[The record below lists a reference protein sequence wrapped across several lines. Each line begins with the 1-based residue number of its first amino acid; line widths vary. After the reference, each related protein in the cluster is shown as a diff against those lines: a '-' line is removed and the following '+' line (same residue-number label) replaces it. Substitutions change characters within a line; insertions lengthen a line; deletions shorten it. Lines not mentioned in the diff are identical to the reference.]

1 MKLSEIKSQ
10 TIPIKI
16 RFYSFDESPV
26 IYNCKTDEL
35 SCIGNWMQCPLFI
48 EKGKLNCKE
57 YIKEFIENNVDI
69 PLTLFTKQSSE
80 LIIDEV
86 LQW

>member
-10 TIPIKI
+10 ITPIKI

-35 SCIGNWMQCPLFI
+35 SCISNCMQCPLFI

-57 YIKEFIENNVDI
+57 YIKEFVNNIDI
-69 PLTLFTKQSSE
+69 PLSLFTKQSSE
-80 LIIDEV
+80 IIIDEV
-86 LQW
+86 LQ

>member
-16 RFYSFDESPV
+16 RFYSFDEFPV

-35 SCIGNWMQCPLFI
+35 ICIGNCRQCPLFI

-69 PLTLFTKQSSE
+69 PLSLFTKQSSE
-80 LIIDEV
+80 IIIDEV
-86 LQW
+86 LQ

>member
-16 RFYSFDESPV
+16 RFYSFDEFPV
-26 IYNCKTDEL
+26 IYNCKADEL
-35 SCIGNWMQCPLFI
+35 SCISNCMQCPLFI

-69 PLTLFTKQSSE
+69 PLSLFTKQSSE

-86 LQW
+86 LQ

>member
-26 IYNCKTDEL
+26 IYDCKTDGL
-35 SCIGNWMQCPLFI
+35 SCMGNCIQCPLFM

-69 PLTLFTKQSSE
+69 PLSLFTKQSSE

-86 LQW
+86 LQ